1 MTDTKETSDLLPCPF
16 CGDKASTRHIR
27 DGREVWCRGCGAA
40 GSPKF
45 HGPLNIPP
53 AEDRAIAAW
62 NRRAPTP
69 EAAALIKAEEALDLI
84 AKKDRLHGVT
94 PGSNGHQSWHDG
106 YYAVI
111 ARAALSEIKKMRG
124 E

>member
-69 EAAALIKAEEALDLI
+69 EAAKLIKAEEALKGI
-84 AKKDRLHGVT
+84 AAN
-94 PGSNGHQSWHDG
+94 SCCDG
-106 YYAVI
+106 C
-111 ARAALSEIKKMRG
+111 REAALVAFAALTEIKKLG
-124 E
+124 GDE